1 MKTFLLMTNFT
12 THKDGTVQL
21 GNIIADPFR
30 PFKPLSLPPEPLETS
45 THEDR
50 EYGLHYSD
58 NESYQAGVWA
68 QFLQAASVKLSG
80 AVDANE
86 FAVYSAD
93 TLETVTLKLDPTDEQ
108 AAERVADLRVSQ
120 TMKKGLFGERPV
132 FMITGLKIARGFRRK
147 SGRSDTRQAEASVSA
162 PITDQVAVGASLTAS
177 HGFSREESASSETD
191 IVFAYQ
197 LHVISRKG
205 WIHRSVSADVYI
217 PKAALLGRDKQDAK
231 EEQFEVPAA
240 QLDTLLEIARENE
253 DLLIVKNVVEM
264 DDECTCVSLA

>member
-12 THKDGTVQL
+12 THRDGTVQL

-45 THEDR
+45 VHEDR
-50 EYGLHYSD
+50 EYGLRYSD
-58 NESYQAGVWA
+58 SESYQAGVWA

-86 FAVYSAD
+86 SADYTAD
-93 TLETVTLKLDPTDEQ
+93 TLETVTLKHDPTDEQ
-108 AAERVADLRVSQ
+108 AAERAADPRVSQ
-120 TMKKGLFGERPV
+120 IMKKGLFGERPV
-132 FMITGLKIARGFRRK
+132 FMITGLKIARGLHRK

-162 PITDQVAVGASLTAS
+162 SVTDQVAVGASLTAS
-177 HGFSREESASSETD
+177 HGLSREETASSETD

-205 WIHRSVSADVYI
+205 WIHRSVSADVYT
-217 PKAALLGRDKQDAK
+217 PKAALLGRDIQDARD
-231 EEQFEVPAA
+231 EQFEAPAA
-240 QLDTLLEIARENE
+240 QLDTLREIARENE
-253 DLLIVKNVVEM
+253 DLLIVENVLEM
-264 DDECTCVSLA
+264 DDECSCVFIA